1 MGDLFVV
8 GVNFR
13 VAPVEV
19 REKLACSKEETRK
32 ILPILKREIPVEE
45 IMLLSTCN
53 RVEVYGYNIVDV
65 SEKVI
70 EKLLEIKKLPQ
81 NLKNYFYIKK
91 GDEAVFHIFKVASS
105 LDSMVVGEPQIVAQF
120 KEAYQ
125 IAKESET
132 VGKILN
138 RVYEKALRASKRVR
152 TETGIS
158 KSAVSV
164 SYAAVELAKK
174 IFGDLKEASV
184 LLIGAGEMG
193 ELAANYLRR
202 FGAKLHITNRTY
214 EKALKLAQEL
224 GGNAL
229 RFEDLQGYL
238 HLMDIV
244 IVSTGAKHYVLTK
257 ELVER
262 AIKKRNYEP
271 MFVIDIS
278 VPRNV
283 DPKMEEIDSVFLYD
297 IDDLKQVVEE
307 NLKGRM
313 QEAKKGEIILWDEV
327 KKFMNWYRSLKV
339 EPLILELKKSVEGLE
354 DSKYLKKVVHRAIEQ
369 MKKNPEVADIILK
382 IFKTEEV
389 KKHESGRKELSD
401 VYNRAYGT

>member
-32 ILPILKREIPVEE
+32 ILPLLKKEIPVEE
-45 IMLLSTCN
+45 IMLISTCN
-53 RVEVYGYNIVDV
+53 RVEAYGYNVIDV

-70 EKLLEIKKLPQ
+70 EKLLEIKRLPKS
-81 NLKNYFYIKK
+81 LKNYFYIKK
-91 GDEAVFHIFKVASS
+91 GEEAVFHVFKVASS

-138 RVYEKALRASKRVR
+138 RLYEKALRASKRVR

-174 IFGDLKEASV
+174 IFGDLKGASV

-202 FGAKLHITNRTY
+202 LGAKLHITNRTY
-214 EKALKLAQEL
+214 EKALKLAKEL
-224 GGNAL
+224 EGSAL
-229 RFEDLQGYL
+229 RFEDLDNYL
-238 HLMDIV
+238 HLMDVV

-257 ELVER
+257 ELVEK
-262 AIKKRNYEP
+262 AIKRRNYEP
-271 MFVIDIS
+271 MFIIDIS

-283 DPKMEEIDSVFLYD
+283 EPSVGQIDSVFLYD
-297 IDDLKQVVEE
+297 IDDLRQVVEE

-313 QEAKKGEIILWDEV
+313 EEAKKGEIILWDEV
-327 KKFMNWYRSLKV
+327 KKFMNWYRTLKV

-354 DSKYLKKVVHRAIEQ
+354 DNKYLKKVVHRAIEQ
-369 MKKNPEVADIILK
+369 IKKNPEVADIILK
-382 IFKTEEV
+382 IFKIEEV
-389 KKHESGRKELSD
+389 EKNESGRKELSN
-401 VYNRAYGT
+401 VYNRPYGA

>member
-32 ILPILKREIPVEE
+32 IIPLLKREVPVEE
-45 IMLLSTCN
+45 IILLSTCN

-70 EKLLEIKKLPQ
+70 DKLLEIKKLSK
-81 NLKNYFYIKK
+81 NLKHFFYIKK
-91 GDEAVFHIFKVASS
+91 GDDAVFHIFKVASS

-125 IAKESET
+125 IAKENET

-193 ELAANYLRR
+193 ELAANYLKR
-202 FGAKLHITNRTY
+202 FGARLHITNRTY
-214 EKALKLAQEL
+214 ERALKLSQEL
-224 GGNAL
+224 GGSAL
-229 RFEDLQGYL
+229 RFEDLPDYL

-244 IVSTGAKHYVLTK
+244 IVSTGAKHYVLTR
-257 ELVER
+257 ELVEK

-278 VPRNV
+278 VPRNA
-283 DPKMEEIDSVFLYD
+283 DPKIGEIDSVFLYD
-297 IDDLKQVVEE
+297 IDDLRQVVEE

-313 QEAKKGEIILWDEV
+313 EEAKKGEIILWDEV
-327 KKFMNWYRSLKV
+327 KKFMTWYRGLRV

-354 DSKYLKKVVHRAIEQ
+354 ESKYFKKVVHRAIEQ

-389 KKHESGRKELSD
+389 KRHESGRKELSN
-401 VYNRAYGT
+401 VYNRTYGA

>member
-32 ILPILKREIPVEE
+32 ILPLLKKEIPVEE
-45 IMLLSTCN
+45 IMLISTCN
-53 RVEVYGYNIVDV
+53 RVEAYGYNIVDV

-70 EKLLEIKKLPQ
+70 DKLLEIKRLPKS
-81 NLKNYFYIKK
+81 LKNYFYIKK
-91 GDEAVFHIFKVASS
+91 GEEAVFHVFKVASS

-138 RVYEKALRASKRVR
+138 RLYEKALRASKRVR

-174 IFGDLKEASV
+174 IFGDLKGASV

-202 FGAKLHITNRTY
+202 LGAKLHITNRTY
-214 EKALKLAQEL
+214 EKALKLAKEL
-224 GGNAL
+224 EGSAL
-229 RFEDLQGYL
+229 RFEDLDNYL
-238 HLMDIV
+238 HLMDVV

-257 ELVER
+257 ELVEK
-262 AIKKRNYEP
+262 AIKRRNYEP
-271 MFVIDIS
+271 MFIIDIS

-283 DPKMEEIDSVFLYD
+283 EPSVGQIDSVFLYD
-297 IDDLKQVVEE
+297 IDDLRQVVEE

-313 QEAKKGEIILWDEV
+313 EEAKKGEIILWDEV
-327 KKFMNWYRSLKV
+327 KKFMNWYKALKV
-339 EPLILELKKSVEGLE
+339 EPLILELKKSLEGLE
-354 DSKYLKKVVHRAIEQ
+354 DNKYLKKVVHRAIEQ
-369 MKKNPEVADIILK
+369 IKKNPEVADIILK
-382 IFKTEEV
+382 IFKIEEV
-389 KKHESGRKELSD
+389 EKNESGRKELSN
-401 VYNRAYGT
+401 VYNRPYGA

>member
-1 MGDLFVV
+1 MGYIFVV

-19 REKLACSKEETRK
+19 REKLACSREETAK
-32 ILPILKREIPVEE
+32 ILPLLKREIPVEE
-45 IMLLSTCN
+45 VMLLSTCN

-65 SEKVI
+65 SDKVI
-70 EKLLEIKKLPQ
+70 EKLLSIKRLPKSI
-81 NLKNYFYIKK
+81 KNYFYVKRN
-91 GDEAVFHIFKVASS
+91 DEAVFHIFKVASS

-125 IAKESET
+125 IAREVES

-138 RVYEKALRASKRVR
+138 RIYEKALRASKRVR

-174 IFGDLKEASV
+174 IFGELRNASV

-193 ELAANYLRR
+193 ELAANYLKR

-214 EKALKLAQEL
+214 EKALKLSQEL

-229 RFEDLQGYL
+229 RFEELENYL

-244 IVSTGAKHYVLTK
+244 IVSTGAKHYILTK
-257 ELVER
+257 ALVEKT
-262 AIKKRNYEP
+262 IKVRNYEP
-271 MFVIDIS
+271 MFIIDIS
-278 VPRNV
+278 VPRNA
-283 DPKMEEIDSVFLYD
+283 DPKIGEIDSVFLYD
-297 IDDLKQVVEE
+297 IDDLRQVVEE
-307 NLKGRM
+307 NLKGRLE
-313 QEAKKGEIILWDEV
+313 EAKKGEIILWDEV
-327 KKFMNWYRSLKV
+327 KKFMNWYRTLKV

-354 DSKYLKKVVHRAIEQ
+354 GDKYFKKVVHRAIEQ
-369 MKKNPEVADIILK
+369 MKKNPDVADIILK
-382 IFKTEEV
+382 IFKMEEV
-389 KKHESGRKELSD
+389 KKHESRGEKLSN
-401 VYNRAYGT
+401 VYN